1 MYYFIVLSC
10 FLHSGIEPINHKRPK
25 EKNAFMLQINTIL
38 NYKYLLLE
46 NAYLAYVLLKIVNN
60 IYVNFY
66 DIKWTLAFA
75 SDLVS
80 RSPL

>member
-1 MYYFIVLSC
+1 
-10 FLHSGIEPINHKRPK
+10 
-25 EKNAFMLQINTIL
+25 MLQINTIL